1 MATTFLDYAGR
12 RVDVLALRGAQEVGE
27 VQLDQTLF
35 DEESAGEICTGI
47 QKLAQRWTIEFLT
60 ENGSMR
66 FLPNRGCRFMT
77 DVRLG
82 RLRTEAEVET
92 SFLFSM
98 VPVGQNLTNEED
110 EEMATDER
118 FASAE
123 LLAIAIQPGYL
134 SLSVKI
140 NSQAGTSRKV
150 ILPLAITV

>member
-12 RVDVLALRGAQEVGE
+12 RVDVLALRGAQEMGE
-27 VQLDQTLF
+27 VQLQQTLF

-47 QKLAQRWTIEFLT
+47 QKLAQRWTVEFLT
-60 ENGSMR
+60 EAGSMR

-77 DVRLG
+77 DVRFG
-82 RLRTEAEVET
+82 RMHTEVDVET

-98 VPVGQNLTNEED
+98 VPVGRNLQNEED
-110 EEMATDER
+110 EEMAADER

-123 LLAIAIQPGYL
+123 LLAIVIQPGYL